1 MRLKD
6 LIEVIDMDSFVETIT
21 EIDMLDGKPPTL
33 QGTWGEYTKRLT
45 GKKVVINDKY
55 YVSEKN
61 KGKIFEVTS
70 EPYSVCGTV
79 VVKLKGLSGCYALDG
94 LDEVNDG
101 KTD

>member
-1 MRLKD
+1 MIK
-6 LIEVIDMDSFVETIT
+6 
-21 EIDMLDGKPPTL
+21 
-33 QGTWGEYTKRLT
+33 

-79 VVKLKGLSGCYALDG
+79 VVKKRLR
-94 LDEVNDG
+94 
-101 KTD
+101 

>member
-1 MRLKD
+1 MIK
-6 LIEVIDMDSFVETIT
+6 
-21 EIDMLDGKPPTL
+21 
-33 QGTWGEYTKRLT
+33 
-45 GKKVVINDKY
+45 GKKVVIYDKY

-94 LDEVNDG
+94 FYDVNDG